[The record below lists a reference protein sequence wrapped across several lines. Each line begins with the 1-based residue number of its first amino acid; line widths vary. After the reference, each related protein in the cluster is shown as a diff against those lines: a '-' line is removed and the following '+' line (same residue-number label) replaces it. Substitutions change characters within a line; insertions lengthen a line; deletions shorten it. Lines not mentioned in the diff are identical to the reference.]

1 MNDKTSFV
9 YACLAG
15 DCELDAIDDFIDAW
29 HDGDSGMPL
38 WQFLGVT
45 RDEYGCWVV
54 DPQVLPAILSAHR
67 FNRPFDARMDPH
79 VQAMR

>member
-9 YACLAG
+9 DACLAG
-15 DCELDAIDDFIDAW
+15 DCDLDAIDDFIDAW

-45 RDEYGCWVV
+45 LDSTVNLTHGWTHICR
-54 DPQVLPAILSAHR
+54 R
-67 FNRPFDARMDPH
+67 
-79 VQAMR
+79 